1 MDRLRCAPETI
12 ARPKSSSH
20 RDVLSTTSAFSV
32 LLTVLGLPLAYVV
45 AVAVLLLKRRGADV
59 GISLVVAGI
68 TIAAGSWAILQ
79 SRASTAGI
87 GFVFLPTL
95 AALAGG
101 LALAYGASR
110 RARSGVI
117 RLLGAT
123 ALLAAGA
130 PAALALRDGVKTIA
144 RNAHRDEEQAHRDSA
159 LVRHR
164 ARLDTLL
171 ATSGERADDTLEA
184 ELRAHGDDRELVLA
198 ALERSQISPALLDSF
213 AHSPDLGI
221 ALQAVRN
228 PRTTSTTLAS
238 IYRTHPNRTYF
249 LQALAGHANAP
260 PSVLREIRALRPAP
274 ITGLDI
280 WFAGNPSTPA
290 DVLRDVARTSE
301 SIDAVRTLLH
311 HPALDCAMIDDATR
325 GPAVRGH
332 PDDRNIAERLT
343 EQRAAR
349 CH

>member
-1 MDRLRCAPETI
+1 M
-12 ARPKSSSH
+12 
-20 RDVLSTTSAFSV
+20 

-45 AVAVLLLKRRGADV
+45 AVVVLIFRRRGVDV
-59 GISLVVAGI
+59 GISVVVAGI

-101 LALAYGASR
+101 LALAYSASR
-110 RARSGVI
+110 RARSGVL
-117 RLLGAT
+117 RLLGVT
-123 ALLAAGA
+123 ALLASGV
-130 PAALALRDGVKTIA
+130 PAALALRDGVRTIA
-144 RNAHRDEEQAHRDSA
+144 RNAHRDEEQARRDSA
-159 LVRHR
+159 LARHR

-171 ATSGERADDTLEA
+171 ATSGDRGAATLEA
-184 ELRAHGDDRELVLA
+184 ELRAHRDDRELVLA

-228 PRTTSTTLAS
+228 PRTTSATLET
-238 IYRTHPNRTYF
+238 IYHTHPNRTYF

-260 PSVLREIRALRPAP
+260 PSLLREIRALRPAP

-280 WFAGNPSTPA
+280 WFAGNPSTPT
-290 DVLRDVARTSE
+290 DVLRDVARTTE
-301 SIDAVRTLLH
+301 SIDAMRTLLQ
-311 HPALDCAMIDDATR
+311 HPALDCAMIEDATR
-325 GPAVRGH
+325 GPAVRSH
-332 PDDRNIAERLT
+332 PDDRDIAERLT
-343 EQRAAR
+343 ERRAAR